1 MARFFLMEFQH
12 YTGDDEMFENFDAT
26 DWTPLTA
33 DTFDDA
39 LQQTLTDMRLYHPH
53 VKRWEK
59 LTERTP
65 QGDELACI
73 WVEAPHA
80 HHYLQLGDLAQDT
93 IWLFALTDHPI
104 SASYDLY
111 GATSR

>member
-1 MARFFLMEFQH
+1 MAIFYLIEFQH
-12 YTGDDEMFENFDAT
+12 YTGDDAMFDNFDVT

-33 DTFDDA
+33 DTLDDA
-39 LQQTLTDMRLYHPH
+39 LEQAHNAMRLYHPH

-59 LTERTP
+59 LTERSP

-80 HHYLQLGDLAQDT
+80 RHYLHLGDLAQDK
-93 IWLFALTDHPI
+93 IWLFALADHPVF
-104 SASYDLY
+104 ASFTRP
-111 GATSR
+111 GATAR